1 MSDSSAARP
10 VRKVAVADHIW
21 NAFEQMAQEM
31 GSERDALINQAMFM
45 FARLNGFLEVGRVAA
60 PVEAEGPAADAF
72 EQAAAA
78 PAARPRPAPAI
89 EPDDLYDELPQEEP
103 EEEEVHADAASDEGA
118 DFGLED
124 EDLQQEAEPAED
136 AAYEEPHDPTPLP
149 APTPPPR
156 RMPSGVRPPPRAEP
170 SEPPVLESRR
180 RMTELAP
187 SVEGLDGAPVPKLD
201 DDPVRREVA
210 ERVLETAAELERLIK
225 GKQQNEPR
233 PDPTNVGATPA
244 AKGLYL
250 VLENGETE
258 QVSKDRY
265 LIGRGKHCD
274 FVINSGKV
282 SREHAAILRD
292 GADYFIEDL
301 GSSNGTWY
309 NKSRIKRRKVEDG
322 DEYFI
327 CSEKIRFV
335 VR

>member
-1 MSDSSAARP
+1 MSDPSAARP

-21 NAFEQMAQEM
+21 NAYELMAQEM

-45 FARLNGFLEVGRVAA
+45 FARLNGFLEVGARATVPADI
-60 PVEAEGPAADAF
+60 AEP
-72 EQAAAA
+72 AAA
-78 PAARPRPAPAI
+78 PAARARPAPAP
-89 EPDDLYDELPQEEP
+89 EPEPEHAFDEPAHGDEGAEEEQHEAAA
-103 EEEEVHADAASDEGA
+103 EEEEP
-118 DFGLED
+118 LED
-124 EDLQQEAEPAED
+124 EQAAEAHDEGGG
-136 AAYEEPHDPTPLP
+136 YEEPADPTPLPAP

-156 RMPSGVRPPPRAEP
+156 RNMPSGVRPPPRAEAG
-170 SEPPVLESRR
+170 EPPVVEPRR

-187 SVEGLDGAPVPKLD
+187 SIDGFDGPPAAKLD

-225 GKQQNEPR
+225 GKQQGGAEPR
-233 PDPTNVGATPA
+233 NDA
-244 AKGLYL
+244 AGPSASADKGLYL
-250 VLENGETE
+250 VLENGDTE
-258 QVSKDRY
+258 KVAKDRY

-292 GADYFIEDL
+292 GAEYFIEDL

-309 NKSRIKRRKVEDG
+309 NKARIKRRKVEDG

-327 CSEKIRFV
+327 CSEKIKFV